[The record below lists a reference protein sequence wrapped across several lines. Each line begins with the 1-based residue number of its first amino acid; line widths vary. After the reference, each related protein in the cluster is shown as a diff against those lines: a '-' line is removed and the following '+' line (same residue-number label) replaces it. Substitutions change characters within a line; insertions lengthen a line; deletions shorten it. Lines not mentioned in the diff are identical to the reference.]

1 MGAWRLV
8 NTGYLIDEYYVGSFK
23 IQKRAVC
30 GVKGNL
36 LTYSYEA
43 FGNETNF
50 YSDDCLSEREAL
62 KKLFDAVT
70 NSNIKSNKKLAS
82 FISGIGASLAS
93 AFVGA

>member
-1 MGAWRLV
+1 M
-8 NTGYLIDEYYVGSFK
+8 NTGYLIDEYYIGSFK

-62 KKLFDAVT
+62 KKLFDAVK
-70 NSNIKSNKKLAS
+70 NHKKDVDEEFRELSNILDYEDSNEK
-82 FISGIGASLAS
+82 
-93 AFVGA
+93 

>member
-1 MGAWRLV
+1 M

-50 YSDDCLSEREAL
+50 YSDDCLSEREAF
-62 KKLFDAVT
+62 KKLFDVVK
-70 NSNIKSNKKLAS
+70 NHKKDVDEEFRELSNILDYEDSNEK
-82 FISGIGASLAS
+82 
-93 AFVGA
+93 

>member
-1 MGAWRLV
+1 M

-50 YSDDCLSEREAL
+50 YSDDCLSEKEAL
-62 KKLFDAVT
+62 KKLFDAVKSHKKDVDEEFREL
-70 NSNIKSNKKLAS
+70 SNILGCKESNEKYS
-82 FISGIGASLAS
+82 
-93 AFVGA
+93 

>member
-1 MGAWRLV
+1 M

-62 KKLFDAVT
+62 KKLFDAVK
-70 NSNIKSNKKLAS
+70 NHKKDVDEE
-82 FISGIGASLAS
+82 FNEISKIISEYNEK
-93 AFVGA
+93 

>member
-1 MGAWRLV
+1 M
-8 NTGYLIDEYYVGSFK
+8 NTGYLIDEYYVGPFK

-62 KKLFDAVT
+62 KKLFDAVK
-70 NSNIKSNKKLAS
+70 NHKKDVDEEFRELSNILDYEDSNEK
-82 FISGIGASLAS
+82 
-93 AFVGA
+93 

>member
-1 MGAWRLV
+1 M
-8 NTGYLIDEYYVGSFK
+8 NTGYLIDEYYIGSFK

-62 KKLFDAVT
+62 KKLFDAVK
-70 NSNIKSNKKLAS
+70 NHKKDVDEE
-82 FISGIGASLAS
+82 FNEISKIISEYNEK
-93 AFVGA
+93 

>member
-1 MGAWRLV
+1 M

-62 KKLFDAVT
+62 KKLFDAVK
-70 NSNIKSNKKLAS
+70 NHKKDVDKE
-82 FISGIGASLAS
+82 FNEISKIISEYNEK
-93 AFVGA
+93 

>member
-1 MGAWRLV
+1 M
-8 NTGYLIDEYYVGSFK
+8 NTGYLIDEYYVWSFK

-62 KKLFDAVT
+62 KKLFDAVK
-70 NSNIKSNKKLAS
+70 NHKKDVDEEFRELSNILDYEDSNEK
-82 FISGIGASLAS
+82 
-93 AFVGA
+93 

>member
-1 MGAWRLV
+1 M

-50 YSDDCLSEREAL
+50 YSDDCLSEKEAL
-62 KKLFDAVT
+62 KKLFDAVK
-70 NSNIKSNKKLAS
+70 NHKKDVDEEFRELANILSCEESNEK
-82 FISGIGASLAS
+82 
-93 AFVGA
+93 

>member
-1 MGAWRLV
+1 M

-62 KKLFDAVT
+62 KKLFDAVK
-70 NSNIKSNKKLAS
+70 NHKKDVDEEFRELSNILDYEDSNEK
-82 FISGIGASLAS
+82 
-93 AFVGA
+93 